1 MVVLSGN
8 ERFMVDKSFDF
19 SGPNFDDS
27 LRLQELIEFNDHAIP
42 AQVRQRINA
51 WVEDIGVAISSDPST
66 ILTRRILEFLDQG
79 ATEEVVFLMTQTL
92 RFFMERINITMSEP
106 KAKSYSIFILS
117 QLQIKLR

>member
-8 ERFMVDKSFDF
+8 ERFMVDKSFDL